1 MEYPSAANS
10 MPPVSKPGF
19 VASAV
24 QTSESHQTAPVSCP
38 INQEDQD
45 ILSLRSGVTRG
56 SVLATSSI
64 HFYVCIF
71 MLAILL
77 PVVNTKS
84 RRMAQVWPK
93 CFYATS
99 AAMAAKAAQNIAAVN
114 CAPGQLL
121 LGSQYL
127 LGTLALRS
135 DGKKTKIIRIILN
148 INPKK
153 GSVKDCEKSSN
164 PERWPTQVTST
175 GAQTNIVEPTS
186 RQCQWPPPGAA
197 ASTPLSNSL
206 LSQHR
211 LAMLGSRRLGGVGI

>member
-1 MEYPSAANS
+1 

-24 QTSESHQTAPVSCP
+24 QTSESHQTDPVSCP
-38 INQEDQD
+38 SAKK
-45 ILSLRSGVTRG
+45 LVTRG

-99 AAMAAKAAQNIAAVN
+99 VAMAAKAAQNIAALN

-135 DGKKTKIIRIILN
+135 DGKKK
-148 INPKK
+148 PKK
-153 GSVKDCEKSSN
+153 
-164 PERWPTQVTST
+164 
-175 GAQTNIVEPTS
+175 
-186 RQCQWPPPGAA
+186 
-197 ASTPLSNSL
+197 
-206 LSQHR
+206 
-211 LAMLGSRRLGGVGI
+211 

>member
-1 MEYPSAANS
+1 
-10 MPPVSKPGF
+10 
-19 VASAV
+19 
-24 QTSESHQTAPVSCP
+24 
-38 INQEDQD
+38 
-45 ILSLRSGVTRG
+45 
-56 SVLATSSI
+56 
-64 HFYVCIF
+64 

-135 DGKKTKIIRIILN
+135 DGKKNKNNTHHTQHQ
-148 INPKK
+148 PQK
-153 GSVKDCEKSSN
+153 GFSE
-164 PERWPTQVTST
+164 
-175 GAQTNIVEPTS
+175 G
-186 RQCQWPPPGAA
+186 
-197 ASTPLSNSL
+197 L
-206 LSQHR
+206 
-211 LAMLGSRRLGGVGI
+211 